1 MNRVGRRRLLG
12 LGLAAGGAA
21 LAGGLVALQPRATT
35 WPAVG
40 SGRRPRPEGGRSVVV
55 VGGGLAGMACAAAL
69 AARGY
74 RVTLCEAGEALGGKL
89 TGWPITVDGAE
100 VPMEHGFHG
109 FFHQY
114 YNLRSLLAE
123 AGADR
128 DLVPQAAYEILFRD
142 RPSEGFRAGWT
153 PFPFSLLEVLAR
165 SPTLS
170 FGDVAGDRPGMNALL
185 AYDPAK
191 TFAQWDHLDAA
202 TFVREGRLG
211 GPFDELVLR
220 PFGQASMNAL
230 GQFSAA
236 ELVRFFHFYML
247 GNPEGLGFDAL
258 GRGVH
263 VSVLEPLARHLER
276 LGVVIRTRA
285 RVRRV
290 VVRDGRAAGVALE
303 GGGGAPAATARA
315 EEVPAAG
322 WVAVGGGG
330 VFVRRSGEGFE
341 ARDARCTHL
350 GCRVALEGAGF
361 RCPCHAGLYDVD
373 GRPVSG
379 PPKAPLAALPVA
391 VVGDTVS
398 VGGAAD
404 EEWLAADAVVVATEV
419 RGFRSLV
426 AASGLEGVDPT
437 LVASARHAGEADPYA
452 VARFWFDRPTDPSR
466 AAFYT
471 VAGYEWTDSL
481 AIYSAFQEPYRSDPG
496 RAVVESHAYGIPL
509 ELQGD
514 PSTYRDALLRELR
527 EAFPELAEARVRHEE
542 VMAQSNFTRFGPG
555 DFARRPTVST
565 AVPNLFVAGDHVQL
579 PFPAFLMEAAVA
591 SGRLAANHVCAADGV
606 SEVPIRTV
614 ALRGPLADVL

>member
-1 MNRVGRRRLLG
+1 MNRRQLLA
-12 LGLAAGGAA
+12 LGAVAGGAV
-21 LAGGLVALQPRATT
+21 LGGGLWGIQPRGTT

-40 SGRRPRPEGGRSVVV
+40 TGRRARLEGERRVVI
-55 VGGGLAGMACAAAL
+55 VGGGLAGMSAAAVL

-74 RVTLCEAGEALGGKL
+74 RVTLCEAGDALGGKL
-89 TGWPITVDGAE
+89 AGWPITVEGVE

-109 FFHQY
+109 FFRQY

-128 DLVPQAAYEILFRD
+128 DLVPQSAYEILFRD

-170 FGDVAGDRPGMNALL
+170 LGDVAGDRPGMNALL
-185 AYDPAK
+185 AYDPVA
-191 TFAQWDHLDAA
+191 TFAKWDHLDAA
-202 TFVREGRLG
+202 AFVREGQLG
-211 GPFDELVLR
+211 GPFDDLVLR

-230 GQFSAA
+230 DRFSAA

-263 VSVLEPLARHLER
+263 LSVLAPLRAHLER
-276 LGVVIRTRA
+276 LGVEIRTGA

-290 VVRDGRAAGVALE
+290 VVRGGRAVGVVLDAPGAGPTAAAPVADI
-303 GGGGAPAATARA
+303 P
-315 EEVPAAG
+315 PAG
-322 WVAVGGGG
+322 WVAMADGA
-330 VFVRRSGEGFE
+330 VFVRRAGAGFE

-361 RCPCHAGLYDVD
+361 RCPCHAGRYDAD
-373 GRPVSG
+373 ARPVSG
-379 PPKAPLAALPVA
+379 PPKAPLVALPA
-391 VVGDTVS
+391 TVVGDTVS
-398 VGGAAD
+398 IGSGPAD
-404 EEWLAADAVVVATEV
+404 ELLAADAVVLATEV
-419 RGFRSLV
+419 RGFRALV
-426 AASGLEGVDPT
+426 AQSELDDVDPA

-452 VARFWFDRPTDPSR
+452 VVRFWFDRPTLPSR
-466 AAFYT
+466 APFYT

-481 AIYSAFQEPYRSDPG
+481 AIYSAFQEPFRSDPG
-496 RAVVESHAYGIPL
+496 RAVVETHAYGIPPA
-509 ELQGD
+509 LQGP

-527 EAFPELAEARVRHEE
+527 EAFPELADAKIRHEE

-555 DFARRPTVST
+555 DFARRPTVAT

-591 SGRLAANHVCAADGV
+591 SGRLAANYVCAADGV
-606 SEVPIRTV
+606 TEEHIPTV
-614 ALRGPLADVL
+614 ALRGPLADVLG